1 MNKSTRWENYLD
13 LSEQKMEAE
22 AEGNKDFGSGLK
34 VQLTAA
40 KSEIIVLDQLNIEHN
55 FREHRGQKK
64 ILLDSTIGEESE
76 KEGESTFINLEDF
89 SREPTAQSTPHSTKI
104 TIRPSKLNDK
114 LQEPGFIENLYDRF
128 KIFVKNPLQ
137 LLNQSAKEPE
147 EEESTENSTPEK
159 QGNELKT
166 QEKNETQEKQQ
177 PVSSTMGT
185 ENEKINAIKKEEQTK
200 ATFNATMGESLSSL
214 FKNLLS
220 GIAIFNEESKRNT
233 TRFIKDKK
241 LAKPSISP
249 SQESEFVRRLKLK
262 LVCPKTDNIDLTY
275 YSTIDSSCDFLDKTI
290 GFNKTQI
297 ALITELAQFHQR
309 ENETIYEYYSRLKD
323 LSEELEAAQ
332 RRDKP
337 EHIFFSQNIQNLCL
351 NVLQRGLSKR

>member
-114 LQEPGFIENLYDRF
+114 LQGKQIAPEP
-128 KIFVKNPLQ
+128 K